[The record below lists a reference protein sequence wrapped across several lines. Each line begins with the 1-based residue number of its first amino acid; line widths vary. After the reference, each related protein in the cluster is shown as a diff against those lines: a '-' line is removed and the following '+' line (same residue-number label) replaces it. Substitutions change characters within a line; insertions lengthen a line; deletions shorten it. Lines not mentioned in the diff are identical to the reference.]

1 MSKNLQITLTTSLT
15 LLEQFQGAISSPIG
29 DVTSAEL
36 SEKDALP
43 LLSASATT
51 LKSQATKL
59 SLVTITSPFTPSAVS
74 TVLSA
79 VNESVLPSL
88 VTAAL
93 LVTPADH
100 TKAFQTE
107 VNVLVQTALKETAA
121 LLQEVQVIAKKDEA
135 QKKAGDLSQSEK
147 DAVTVAAGRL
157 WESCDALIDIAT
169 KGVIGFV
176 IRRVEEWR
184 DLVRDAVQEIEEWD
198 PDEEGDEFFDEL
210 LSNDGKADDDSE
222 EDENDEDTA
231 AIHAQKKSAL
241 RILKPVLQIYPA
253 IIENRLKRTSNASAA
268 VGKLESLMKELQQI
282 PGYVDEVAGTLYEAN
297 LEGSV
302 QYLHKVKDCAVRAVD
317 LVTLPWDG
325 MVGSAD
331 AQQDK
336 EDRFTAWSRTWR
348 KVMSEVSKSVSD

>member
-1 MSKNLQITLTTSLT
+1 MSKKLQTTLTTSLT
-15 LLEQFQGAISSPIG
+15 LLEQFQGAMSSPIG

-36 SEKDALP
+36 SGKDALP

-59 SLVTITSPFTPSAVS
+59 SLVAITSPFTPSAVT

-88 VTAAL
+88 ITAAL

-107 VNVLVQTALKETAA
+107 VNVLVQTTLKETAA
-121 LLQEVQVIAKKDEA
+121 LLQDVQIIAKKNEA
-135 QKKAGDLSQSEK
+135 QKQAGDLSQSEK

-169 KGVIGFV
+169 KGVVGFV
-176 IRRVEEWR
+176 VRRVEEWR

-210 LSNDGKADDDSE
+210 LSDDGKAGDDSE
-222 EDENDEDTA
+222 EDEEDEDTA
-231 AIHAQKKSAL
+231 AVHAQKKSAL

-253 IIENRLKRTSNASAA
+253 IIANRLKRTSNASAA
-268 VGKLESLMKELQQI
+268 IGKLEFLMKELQQI
-282 PGYVDEVAGTLYEAN
+282 PGHVDEIAGALYEAN

-302 QYLHKVKDCAVRAVD
+302 QYLRKTKDCAVKAVD
-317 LVTLPWDG
+317 LVTLSWD
-325 MVGSAD
+325 VTGSAG

-336 EDRFTAWSRTWR
+336 EDRFTAWSRTWS
-348 KVMSEVSKSVSD
+348 KVMDEVSRSVSD

>member
-1 MSKNLQITLTTSLT
+1 MSKKLQVTLTTSLT
-15 LLEQFQGAISSPIG
+15 LLEQFRGAISSPIG

-36 SEKDALP
+36 SGKDALP

-59 SLVTITSPFTPSAVS
+59 SLVAINSPFTPSAVT

-107 VNVLVQTALKETAA
+107 VRVLVQTTLKETTA
-121 LLQEVQVIAKKDEA
+121 LLQEVQNIAKKDEEA
-135 QKKAGDLSQSEK
+135 QKKEGDLSQSEK
-147 DAVTVAAGRL
+147 DAVTIAAGRL
-157 WESCDALIDIAT
+157 WESCDALIDLAA
-169 KGVIGFV
+169 KGVVGFV

-210 LSNDGKADDDSE
+210 LSDDGKADDGSE
-222 EDENDEDTA
+222 EDEDEDTA
-231 AIHAQKKSAL
+231 ALHAQKKSIL
-241 RILKPVLQIYPA
+241 RVLKPVSQIYPA
-253 IIENRLKRTSNASAA
+253 IVANRLKKTSNASAS

-282 PGYVDEVAGTLYEAN
+282 PGHVDEIAGALYEAN

-302 QYLHKVKDCAVRAVD
+302 QHLRKTKDCAVKAVD
-317 LVTLPWDG
+317 LATLPLD
-325 MVGSAD
+325 VTGSAD
-331 AQQDK
+331 TQQGK
-336 EDRFTAWSRTWR
+336 EDKFTAWARTWL
-348 KVMSEVSKSVSD
+348 KVMEEVSKSVSD